1 MAKNENLHGT
11 LELLVMKILRG
22 GPRHG
27 FAIAAAIQQTSDD
40 VLRVEAGS
48 LYPALHRMTDEGLL
62 DSKWQKTEAGRRAN
76 FYKLTPKGRRKLEAA
91 EKKWHAVSAA
101 VTRVLKAT

>member
-11 LELLVMKILRG
+11 LELLVLKILRG

-27 FAIAAAIQQTSDD
+27 FAIATAIQQASDD

-62 DSKWQKTEAGRRAN
+62 ESKWQKSEAGRRAR
-76 FYKLTPKGRRKLEAA
+76 FYRLTPRGRRKLESA
-91 EKKWHAVSAA
+91 EAKWHAVSAA
-101 VTRVLKAT
+101 VAKVLKAT

>member
-11 LELLVMKILRG
+11 LELLVMKVLRG

-27 FAIAAAIQQTSDD
+27 FALAAAIQQMSDD

-62 DSKWQKTEAGRRAN
+62 EPKWQKTEAGRRAK
-76 FYKLTPKGRRKLEAA
+76 FYTLTPKGRKKLGAA

>member
-11 LELLVMKILRG
+11 LDLLVMKVLRA

-27 FAIAAAIQQTSDD
+27 FAIAAAIQQMSDE

-62 DSKWQKTEAGRRAN
+62 EPKWQKSEAGRRAK
-76 FYKLTPKGRRKLEAA
+76 FYRLTPKGRKKLEAA

>member
-11 LELLVMKILRG
+11 LELLVMKVLCG

-27 FAIAAAIQQTSDD
+27 FAIAAAIQQMSDD

-62 DSKWQKTEAGRRAN
+62 APKWQKTEAGRRAK
-76 FYKLTPKGRRKLEAA
+76 FYKLTPKGRKKTETA
-91 EKKWHAVSAA
+91 EQKWHAVSAA
-101 VTRVLKAT
+101 VTRVLNAT

>member
-1 MAKNENLHGT
+1 MAKNDNLHGT
-11 LELLVMKILRG
+11 LELLVMKVLRA

-27 FAIAAAIQQTSDD
+27 FSIASAIQQASDE

-62 DSKWQKTEAGRRAN
+62 EPKWQKSEAGRRAK
-76 FYKLTPKGRRKLEAA
+76 FYRLTPKGRKKLDASED
-91 EKKWHAVSAA
+91 KWRAVSAA
-101 VTRVLKAT
+101 VTKVLQGT

>member
-11 LELLVMKILRG
+11 LELLVMKVLKG

-27 FAIAAAIQQTSDD
+27 FAIAAAIQQASGE

-62 DSKWQKTEAGRRAN
+62 KPQWKNSEAGRRAR
-76 FYKLTPKGRRKLEAA
+76 FYTLTPKGRRKLETA
-91 EKKWHAVSAA
+91 EEKWLAVSSA
-101 VTRVLKAT
+101 VTKVLQTT

>member
-11 LELLVMKILRG
+11 LELLVMKMLRG

-27 FAIAAAIQQTSDD
+27 FAIAAAIQQTSGE

-62 DSKWQKTEAGRRAN
+62 EPKWQKSEAGRRAK
-76 FYKLTPKGRRKLEAA
+76 FYRLTPRGRKKLEAA
-91 EKKWHAVSAA
+91 EEKWHAVSAA